1 MNVAERRPI
10 NKKGASAIVTPAL
23 LPDAPSHCGGARS
36 LDVLLIIGLILV
48 NGLFAM
54 SEIALVSAKK
64 IRLEQAAALG
74 DKGARAALALAASPT
89 HLLST
94 VQTGITLITLVL
106 GAIGEGAFT
115 EPLEHWI
122 SQWPWA
128 LSYAKQAATAI
139 VMAVIGMAMLI
150 FGELVPKRI
159 GLLFPEAIARWS
171 ARPMQ
176 WLARAGTPL
185 VRMLAATTDALVK
198 PFGHNKSDDPPVTE
212 EEIKGLMRQGTHAG
226 VFEAGESHIVAR
238 VFNLDD
244 YTVDRIMTPRA
255 DMVVIDVAADANVTL
270 EMLKQSD
277 FTRYPVVK
285 DDVSNVIGVIDSGDL
300 LAHYLKSGKLM
311 PDRVRKDAVFVP
323 ETVTV
328 LALLETFKR
337 SGESLAFVVDEHG
350 EVLGMIT
357 QTDLLEAIVGDM
369 GDHDQPA
376 NSDAVQRADG
386 SWLVDGAMTLERF
399 REVFPEA
406 VAFAGEVSGDY
417 RTLGGFVM
425 AEIGRIAAV
434 SDSVHHAEFRME
446 VMDMDGKRVDKL
458 LVHPPREDTGV

>member
-1 MNVAERRPI
+1 M
-10 NKKGASAIVTPAL
+10 
-23 LPDAPSHCGGARS
+23 
-36 LDVLLIIGLILV
+36 DVLLILGLILL

-64 IRLEQAAALG
+64 IRLEHMAQLG
-74 DKGARAALALAASPT
+74 DKGAKAALALGAEPT
-89 HLLST
+89 RLLST
-94 VQTGITLITLVL
+94 VQTGITLITLAM
-106 GAIGEGAFT
+106 GAFGESAFT
-115 EPLEHWI
+115 ERLELWLN
-122 SQWPWA
+122 QWAWA
-128 LSYAKQAATAI
+128 APYAKQGATVIVIAA
-139 VMAVIGMAMLI
+139 IGVASLI
-150 FGELVPKRI
+150 LGELVPKRI
-159 GLLFPEAIARWS
+159 GLIYPEAIARWS
-171 ARPMQ
+171 SRPMQ
-176 WLARAGTPL
+176 WLAIAALPL
-185 VRMLAATTDALVK
+185 VRLLASTTDALVK
-198 PFGHNKSDDPPVTE
+198 PFGRSTTDDPPVTE
-212 EEIKGLMRQGTHAG
+212 EEIKGLMRQGTSAG

-255 DMVVIDVAADANVTL
+255 DMVVIDIEADANVTL

-311 PDRVRKDAVFVP
+311 PDRVRKEAVFVP

-337 SGESLAFVVDEHG
+337 TGESLAFVVDEHG
-350 EVLGMIT
+350 EVLGMVT

-376 NSDAVQRADG
+376 NSDAVKRADG
-386 SWLVDGAMTLERF
+386 SWIVEGAMTLERF
-399 REVFPEA
+399 REVFPKA
-406 VAFAGEVSGDY
+406 PAFAGEISGDY
-417 RTLGGFVM
+417 RTLGGYVM

-434 SDSVHHAEFRME
+434 ADSVHHDEFRME
-446 VMDMDGKRVDKL
+446 VVDMDGKRVDKL

>member
-1 MNVAERRPI
+1 M
-10 NKKGASAIVTPAL
+10 
-23 LPDAPSHCGGARS
+23 
-36 LDVLLIIGLILV
+36 DVLLLLGLILL

-64 IRLEQAAALG
+64 IRLEHMAQLG
-74 DKGARAALALAASPT
+74 DKGAKAALALGAEPT
-89 HLLST
+89 RLLST
-94 VQTGITLITLVL
+94 VQTGITLITLAM
-106 GAIGEGAFT
+106 GAFGESAFT
-115 EPLEHWI
+115 ERLE
-122 SQWPWA
+122 QWLNQWA
-128 LSYAKQAATAI
+128 WAAAYAKQGSTVI
-139 VMAVIGMAMLI
+139 VIASIGVVSLI
-150 FGELVPKRI
+150 LGELVPKRI
-159 GLLFPEAIARWS
+159 GLIYPESIARWS

-176 WLARAGTPL
+176 WLAIGALPL
-185 VRMLAATTDALVK
+185 VRLLAATTDALVK
-198 PFGHNKSDDPPVTE
+198 PFGRSKSDDPPVTE

-255 DMVVIDVAADANVTL
+255 DMIVIDIEADPSITL

-311 PDRVRKDAVFVP
+311 PERVRKDAVFVP

-328 LALLETFKR
+328 LEVLETFKR
-337 SGESLAFVVDEHG
+337 TGESLAFVVDEHG

-376 NSDAVQRADG
+376 NSDAVKRADG
-386 SWLVDGAMTLERF
+386 SWVVDGAMTLERF
-399 REVFPEA
+399 REVFPKA
-406 VAFAGEVSGDY
+406 PAFAGEISGDY
-417 RTLGGFVM
+417 RTLGGYVM

-446 VMDMDGKRVDKL
+446 VVDMDGKRVDKL
-458 LVHPPREDTGV
+458 LVHPPREDTGI

>member
-1 MNVAERRPI
+1 
-10 NKKGASAIVTPAL
+10 
-23 LPDAPSHCGGARS
+23 
-36 LDVLLIIGLILV
+36 
-48 NGLFAM
+48 M

-64 IRLEQAAALG
+64 IRLEHMAQLG
-74 DKGARAALALAASPT
+74 DNGAKAALALGAEPT
-89 HLLST
+89 RLLST
-94 VQTGITLITLVL
+94 VQTGITLITLAM
-106 GAIGEGAFT
+106 GAFGESAFT
-115 EPLEHWI
+115 ERLEHWLN
-122 SQWPWA
+122 QWAWA
-128 LSYAKQAATAI
+128 APYAKQGSTVIVIAT
-139 VMAVIGMAMLI
+139 IGVVSLI
-150 FGELVPKRI
+150 LGELVPKRI
-159 GLLFPEAIARWS
+159 GLIYPESIARWS

-176 WLARAGTPL
+176 WLAIGALPL
-185 VRMLAATTDALVK
+185 VRLLASTTDALVK
-198 PFGHNKSDDPPVTE
+198 PFGRSKSDDPPVTE
-212 EEIKGLMRQGTHAG
+212 EEIKGLMRQGTSAG

-255 DMVVIDVAADANVTL
+255 DMVVIDIEADANVTL

-337 SGESLAFVVDEHG
+337 TGESLAFVVDEHG

-376 NSDAVQRADG
+376 NSDAVKRADG
-386 SWLVDGAMTLERF
+386 SWIVDGAMTLERF
-399 REVFPEA
+399 REVFSDVPP
-406 VAFAGEVSGDY
+406 FAGEISGAY
-417 RTLGGFVM
+417 RTLGGYVM

-434 SDSVHHAEFRME
+434 SDSVHHADFRME
-446 VMDMDGKRVDKL
+446 VVDMDGKRVDKL

>member
-1 MNVAERRPI
+1 MLHYDAQP
-10 NKKGASAIVTPAL
+10 PA
-23 LPDAPSHCGGARS
+23 AP
-36 LDVLLIIGLILV
+36 LDVLLLLGLILL

-54 SEIALVSAKK
+54 SEIALVSVKK
-64 IRLEQAAALG
+64 IRLEHMAQLG
-74 DKGARAALALAASPT
+74 DKGAKAALALGAEPT
-89 HLLST
+89 RLLST
-94 VQTGITLITLVL
+94 VQTGITLITL
-106 GAIGEGAFT
+106 AMGAFGESAFT
-115 EPLEHWI
+115 ARLESWF
-122 SQWPWA
+122 SQWSWA
-128 LSYAKQAATAI
+128 AEYGRQAATI
-139 VMAVIGMAMLI
+139 VVIATIGVLSI
-150 FGELVPKRI
+150 ILGELVPKRI
-159 GLLFPEAIARWS
+159 GLLYPEAIARWS

-176 WLARAGTPL
+176 WFAKAAMPL
-185 VRMLAATTDALVK
+185 VRALAFATDTLVK
-198 PFGHNKSDDPPVTE
+198 PFGRNQSDDPPVTE
-212 EEIKGLMRQGTHAG
+212 EEIKGLMRQGTSAG

-255 DMVVIDVAADANVTL
+255 DMVVIDIEADASVTL

-337 SGESLAFVVDEHG
+337 TGESLAFVVDEHG

-376 NSDAVQRADG
+376 NSDAVKRADG

-399 REVFPEA
+399 REVFPDA
-406 VAFAGEVSGDY
+406 PAFEGEVSGDY
-417 RTLGGFVM
+417 RTLGGYMM
-425 AEIGRIAAV
+425 AELGRIAAV
-434 SDSVHHAEFRME
+434 ADTVTHDGYRME
-446 VMDMDGKRVDKL
+446 ILDMDGKRVDKL
-458 LVHPPREDTGV
+458 LVNPPREDTGV

>member
-1 MNVAERRPI
+1 
-10 NKKGASAIVTPAL
+10 
-23 LPDAPSHCGGARS
+23 
-36 LDVLLIIGLILV
+36 
-48 NGLFAM
+48 M

-64 IRLEQAAALG
+64 IRLEHMAQLG
-74 DKGARAALALAASPT
+74 DKGAKAALALGAEPT
-89 HLLST
+89 RLLST
-94 VQTGITLITLVL
+94 VQTGITLITLAM
-106 GAIGEGAFT
+106 GAFGESAFT
-115 EPLEHWI
+115 ERLELWLN
-122 SQWPWA
+122 QWAWA
-128 LSYAKQAATAI
+128 APYAKQGATVIVIAA
-139 VMAVIGMAMLI
+139 IGVASLI
-150 FGELVPKRI
+150 LGELVPKRI
-159 GLLFPEAIARWS
+159 GLIYPEAIARWS
-171 ARPMQ
+171 SRPMQ
-176 WLARAGTPL
+176 WLAIAALPL
-185 VRMLAATTDALVK
+185 VRLLASTTDALVK
-198 PFGHNKSDDPPVTE
+198 PFGRSTTDDPPVTE
-212 EEIKGLMRQGTHAG
+212 EEIKGLMRQGTSAG

-255 DMVVIDVAADANVTL
+255 DMVVIDIEADANVTL

-311 PDRVRKDAVFVP
+311 PDRVRKEAVFVP

-337 SGESLAFVVDEHG
+337 TGESLAFVVDEHG
-350 EVLGMIT
+350 EVLGMVT

-376 NSDAVQRADG
+376 NSDAVKRADG
-386 SWLVDGAMTLERF
+386 SWIVEGAMTLERF
-399 REVFPEA
+399 REVFPKA
-406 VAFAGEVSGDY
+406 PAFAGEISGDY
-417 RTLGGFVM
+417 RTLGGYVM

-434 SDSVHHAEFRME
+434 ADSVHHDEFRME
-446 VMDMDGKRVDKL
+446 VVDMDGKRVDKL

>member
-1 MNVAERRPI
+1 M
-10 NKKGASAIVTPAL
+10 
-23 LPDAPSHCGGARS
+23 
-36 LDVLLIIGLILV
+36 DVLLIFGLILL

-64 IRLEQAAALG
+64 IRLEQMAQLG
-74 DKGARAALALAASPT
+74 DKGAKAALALGAEPT
-89 HLLST
+89 RLLST
-94 VQTGITLITLVL
+94 VQTGITLITLAM
-106 GAIGEGAFT
+106 GAFGESAFT
-115 EPLEHWI
+115 ERLEHGLV
-122 SQWPWA
+122 QWTWA
-128 LSYAKQAATAI
+128 APYAKQGATVIVIAA
-139 VMAVIGMAMLI
+139 IGVASLI
-150 FGELVPKRI
+150 LGELVPKRI
-159 GLLFPEAIARWS
+159 GLIYPEAIARWS

-176 WLARAGTPL
+176 WLAIAALPL
-185 VRMLAATTDALVK
+185 VRLLAATTDALVK
-198 PFGHNKSDDPPVTE
+198 PFGRSKADDPPVTE
-212 EEIKGLMRQGTHAG
+212 EEIKGLMRQGAHAG

-255 DMVVIDVAADANVTL
+255 DMIVIDIEADPSVTL

-337 SGESLAFVVDEHG
+337 TGESLAFVVDEHG

-376 NSDAVQRADG
+376 NSDAVKRADG
-386 SWLVDGAMTLERF
+386 SWIVDGAMTLERF

-406 VAFAGEVSGDY
+406 PAFAGEISGDY
-417 RTLGGFVM
+417 RTLGGYVM

-434 SDSVHHAEFRME
+434 ADSVNHDEFRME
-446 VMDMDGKRVDKL
+446 VVDMDGKRVDKL

>member
-1 MNVAERRPI
+1 
-10 NKKGASAIVTPAL
+10 
-23 LPDAPSHCGGARS
+23 
-36 LDVLLIIGLILV
+36 
-48 NGLFAM
+48 M

-64 IRLEQAAALG
+64 IRLEHMAQLG
-74 DKGARAALALAASPT
+74 DHGAKAALALGAEPT
-89 HLLST
+89 RLLST
-94 VQTGITLITLVL
+94 VQTGITLITLAM
-106 GAIGEGAFT
+106 GAFGESAFT
-115 EPLEHWI
+115 ERLEHWLI
-122 SQWPWA
+122 QWAWA
-128 LSYAKQAATAI
+128 APYAKQGSTVIVIAT
-139 VMAVIGMAMLI
+139 IGVVSLI
-150 FGELVPKRI
+150 LGELVPKRI
-159 GLLFPEAIARWS
+159 GLIYPEAIARWS

-176 WLARAGTPL
+176 WLAIGALPL
-185 VRMLAATTDALVK
+185 VRLLASTTDALVK
-198 PFGHNKSDDPPVTE
+198 PFGRSKADDPPVTE

-255 DMVVIDVAADANVTL
+255 DMIVIDVEAEPSVTL

-300 LAHYLKSGKLM
+300 LAHYLNSGKLM

-337 SGESLAFVVDEHG
+337 TGESLAFVVDEHG

-376 NSDAVQRADG
+376 NSDAVKRADG
-386 SWLVDGAMTLERF
+386 SWIVDGAMTLERF

-406 VAFAGEVSGDY
+406 PAFAGEVSGDY
-417 RTLGGFVM
+417 RTLGGYVM

-434 SDSVHHAEFRME
+434 SDSVHHAEFRLE
-446 VMDMDGKRVDKL
+446 VVDMDGKRVDKL
-458 LVHPPREDTGV
+458 LVHPPREDTGI